1 MNQNMMNLRIPEGQK
16 TKTIYNLINDRK
28 YTQAIKL
35 LNQELQFC
43 QKSRVISLLGYCHYM
58 SGDFES
64 AASIY
69 EELTFLYPENQN
81 YKVTLK
87 NTSYIIYK
95 NYFNFLN
102 KSFPVPKASTKM
114 AIMKTP

>member
-1 MNQNMMNLRIPEGQK
+1 MNQNMMNMRIPEGQK

-28 YTQAIKL
+28 YKQAIKI

-69 EELTFLYPENQN
+69 EELTFLYPENQD
-81 YKVTLK
+81 YKVRSL
-87 NTSYIIYK
+87 
-95 NYFNFLN
+95 
-102 KSFPVPKASTKM
+102 TKVLLRS
-114 AIMKTP
+114 KLLQKWRL